1 MIIDPDTGELLDLT
15 PHTWTLPRTRSTEL
29 DAPVVLGVLIDQPTW
44 AAITDGTADPA
55 LLAAIASAPPA
66 VRDLLAHPWTAEDL
80 DSTPH
85 AYPTPARLA
94 EFIAVRDRHPVNPT
108 AGPTAAAAADLD
120 HAISVADGGLTIR
133 DNLPSVV
140 RHWHRIKTFGGW
152 TVTRNGRGWKW
163 TSPRGRSYTT
173 GPYDY
178 RLGP

>member
-1 MIIDPDTGELLDLT
+1 MA
-15 PHTWTLPRTRSTEL
+15 TRSCRASTRTAPAECPVRSRVIP
-29 DAPVVLGVLIDQPTW
+29 DACPGITRLAPQ
-44 AAITDGTADPA
+44 AI
-55 LLAAIASAPPA
+55 
-66 VRDLLAHPWTAEDL
+66 RDLLAHPWTAEDL
-80 DSTPH
+80 DNTPH
-85 AYPTPARLA
+85 AYPAPARLA

-152 TVTRNGRGWKW
+152 TITRHHRGWKW